1 MSAGD
6 VWQVPGGKRALEL
19 SSSSPRILVL
29 SVIEEH
35 WPFPRPPISLPR
47 EMCTRLPS
55 RYLHGQVPTDEEAL
69 F

>member
-19 SSSSPRILVL
+19 SASTRSTLVL
-29 SVIEEH
+29 AVIEPT
-35 WPFPRPPISLPR
+35 WPWPRPPVSLPR

-69 F
+69 L

>member
-29 SVIEEH
+29 AIIDEH
-35 WPFPRPPISLPR
+35 WPFPRPPVSLPR

-55 RYLHGQVPTDEEAL
+55 RYLHGAVPEDEEAL
-69 F
+69 L

>member
-29 SVIEEH
+29 AVIEPDWH
-35 WPFPRPPISLPR
+35 FPRPPVSLPR
-47 EMCTRLPS
+47 EMCQRLPS
-55 RYLHGQVPTDEEAL
+55 RYLHGAIPQDEEAL
-69 F
+69 L

>member
-19 SSSSPRILVL
+19 SASTRSILVL
-29 SVIEEH
+29 AVIEPD

-55 RYLHGQVPTDEEAL
+55 RYLHGAIPQDEEAL